1 MTSFLPLLVCTGAL
15 AAVMGLLGWLAVRA
29 RRRGA
34 AGSAMGA
41 ALAAYD
47 EAFRVTAHESYYE
60 VRAQADRQASM
71 ASPDD
76 AWRPL
81 HDRRGRRPGATRARG
96 SLRHRNAFVRW
107 WRRSG

>member
-15 AAVMGLLGWLAVRA
+15 AAVMGLPGWLAVRA
-29 RRRGA
+29 R
-34 AGSAMGA
+34 
-41 ALAAYD
+41 
-47 EAFRVTAHESYYE
+47 
-60 VRAQADRQASM
+60 AQADRQAPM

-81 HDRRGRRPGATRARG
+81 HDRRGRHPGAPRARG